1 MAALLENIH
10 FKTDLALKIDIL
22 NEISLL
28 SKALQVRDTDII
40 SAEELVIRSIKTLKY
55 LEKQKVPT
63 KKKLMN

>member
-55 LEKQKVPT
+55 LEK
-63 KKKLMN
+63 

>member
-28 SKALQVRDTDII
+28 SKALQVRDIDII

-55 LEKQKVPT
+55 LEK
-63 KKKLMN
+63 